1 MQFGCYDDGGGGRR
15 MMMVLEG
22 LLMNESFC
30 FDGWQCWRLP
40 VTLFLG
46 CCCSC
51 GVVCEGGVD

>member
-51 GVVCEGGVD
+51 GVVCE